1 MNRERRRRY
10 FVGVTT
16 GANAGRISI
25 EVDPDDLSEPVK
37 RYETSIGIGGGEF
50 SYPLPPAEA
59 IPWLHLFLF
68 QEAADRLI
76 EAADKANDAASSFAD
91 VAATVRQV
99 LNRLRFWGR
108 R

>member
-1 MNRERRRRY
+1 MNRERRRSY

-16 GANAGRISI
+16 GDNAGRISI
-25 EVDPDDLSEPVK
+25 EVAPDDMAAPVK
-37 RYETSIGIGGGEF
+37 RSKCWIGIGGGE
-50 SYPLPPAEA
+50 SSEPLPPDEA
-59 IPWLHLFLF
+59 IPWLQLFLF
-68 QEAADRLI
+68 QEAAERLI